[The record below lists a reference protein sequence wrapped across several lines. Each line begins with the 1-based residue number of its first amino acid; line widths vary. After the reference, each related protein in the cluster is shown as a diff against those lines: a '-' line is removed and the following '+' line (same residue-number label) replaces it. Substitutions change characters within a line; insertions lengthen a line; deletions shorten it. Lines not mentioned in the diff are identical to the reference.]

1 MNHLNSANDSS
12 CHSQNDR
19 SLLRVVLA
27 RQHGLCLQTSFA
39 QLVARRI
46 WGARDGNNNKNNST
60 DGGRG
65 SGSGRKELLMT
76 GSASLPS
83 STNDDQ
89 HSNHLEIV
97 SPHTRSIN
105 CLDIDKRENRFLLV
119 GSSDATVSIYDI
131 SPWGNNER
139 SSNTIRDT
147 NNNNDVTNTRN
158 SNADTTY
165 HPIAQSI
172 RQSPRSS
179 IGNDGGGEDDDPFAF
194 VPSGHTSR
202 ISYAQ
207 WYPTDAGIFLTASA
221 TSSSSGGGGGSGSGS
236 GGDGGGE
243 MLLWDAA
250 QMKPVLNVQP
260 FRSDLSL
267 LEGINAGGGHQQT
280 SGPITADVRGGNSS
294 SDTSNGSSSSLS
306 SSVSATP
313 MLATA
318 AWNLSPIKLVDLNS
332 PSGPAAFTLTGHVG
346 GVAAIQWSPTNSN
359 VLVSGGHDSTIRLW
373 DIRKSGSRA
382 MITTLNRER
391 VVTSSTSTSTFSSS
405 FSPANEG
412 ENSIL
417 KSSGPN
423 FKSDYS
429 HLREFAEEQRHSS
442 MKRRRRQQH
451 DKLMKKR
458 QRQTATTPTEQQQK
472 RLVGGY
478 LDSPQGS
485 SLPSSS
491 MHDNPSNYDA
501 VESAAT
507 KIAHSGHVA
516 GLKFTNDGRYL
527 VSVGAL
533 DGELLV
539 WDLVMG
545 ARLPTKFILPGG
557 SGQATEPHQRGRVP
571 ICIEDLKYDKNWDS
585 TIWIPRGSKILGF
598 NLMDGGCPT
607 QTLCGSLSNIESL
620 GMNRFDKTLFS
631 GSQDGM
637 VLAWGS
643 SSPYNT
649 NSSMISQHRHLRRRR
664 NPTNN
669 AAREDGED
677 EDSW

>member
-1 MNHLNSANDSS
+1 MNHLNNGATYDSYH
-12 CHSQNDR
+12 HSHSDR
-19 SLLRVVLA
+19 SLLRVVVA
-27 RQHGLCLQTSFA
+27 REHGLCLQTSFA
-39 QLVARRI
+39 QSVARRI
-46 WGARDGNNNKNNST
+46 WGTRDDGTNN
-60 DGGRG
+60 GGRRRGRG
-65 SGSGRKELLMT
+65 SGKKELLMT
-76 GSASLPS
+76 SGLTSSSS
-83 STNDDQ
+83 STHKDGHH
-89 HSNHLEIV
+89 HSNQNHLEIV

-105 CLDIDKRENRFLLV
+105 CLDIDRRENRFLLV
-119 GSSDATVSIYDI
+119 GSSDATVSLYDI

-139 SSNTIRDT
+139 RSTTTIHGEST
-147 NNNNDVTNTRN
+147 GNA
-158 SNADTTY
+158 NADTTY

-172 RQSPRSS
+172 RQPPRSS
-179 IGNDGGGEDDDPFAF
+179 SIRGGGVGGGEGDGDPFAS

-221 TSSSSGGGGGSGSGS
+221 TSSSSGGGGG
-236 GGDGGGE
+236 E
-243 MLLWDAA
+243 VLLWDTA

-267 LEGINAGGGHQQT
+267 LEDVQT
-280 SGPITADVRGGNSS
+280 SGPITAYVRGGNSRNATN
-294 SDTSNGSSSSLS
+294 DGSSSSLS
-306 SSVSATP
+306 PSLSSSTP

-346 GVAAIQWSPTNSN
+346 GVTAIQWSPTNSN

-391 VVTSSTSTSTFSSS
+391 VVTSSTSTAAFFSSS
-405 FSPANEG
+405 FSYLDNEEG
-412 ENSIL
+412 AYSIFVR
-417 KSSGPN
+417 SGPN

-429 HLREFAEEQRHSS
+429 HLREVDEEQQRSS
-442 MKRRRRQQH
+442 SSLKRRRQQQH
-451 DKLMKKR
+451 GKLVKKQR
-458 QRQTATTPTEQQQK
+458 QRPLETTIPAKSQR
-472 RLVGGY
+472 RLVCGY
-478 LDSPQGS
+478 LNSPQGS
-485 SLPSSS
+485 SLPPSS
-491 MHDNPSNYDA
+491 MYDNPSNYDA
-501 VESAAT
+501 VESAST

-516 GLKFTNDGRYL
+516 GLTFTNDGRYL
-527 VSVGAL
+527 ASVGAL

-539 WDLVMG
+539 WDLVKG
-545 ARLPTKFILPGG
+545 ARRPTKFIMPGG
-557 SGQATEPHQRGRVP
+557 LGQATEPHQRGRVP

-643 SSPYNT
+643 LSPYNL
-649 NSSMISQHRHLRRRR
+649 NPSRSVQSRRHNRRRG
-664 NPTNN
+664 
-669 AAREDGED
+669 AREDDED

>member
-1 MNHLNSANDSS
+1 MNNLNNGATCDSY
-12 CHSQNDR
+12 HHPHNDR
-19 SLLRVVLA
+19 SLLRVVVA
-27 RQHGLCLQTSFA
+27 REHGLCLQTSFA
-39 QLVARRI
+39 QSVARRI
-46 WGARDGNNNKNNST
+46 WGTRYDGTNN
-60 DGGRG
+60 GVRRRGRG
-65 SGSGRKELLMT
+65 GGKKELLMT
-76 GSASLPS
+76 KTLASSSS
-83 STNDDQ
+83 STNNDDHH
-89 HSNHLEIV
+89 HSNQNHLEIV

-105 CLDIDKRENRFLLV
+105 CLDVDRRENRFLLV
-119 GSSDATVSIYDI
+119 GSSDATVSLYDI

-139 SSNTIRDT
+139 RSKSTFHGDT
-147 NNNNDVTNTRN
+147 TG
-158 SNADTTY
+158 NANAQTTY

-172 RQSPRSS
+172 RQPPRNSS
-179 IGNDGGGEDDDPFAF
+179 VGGGAGEGDPFAS

-221 TSSSSGGGGGSGSGS
+221 TSSSSGGGGG
-236 GGDGGGE
+236 E
-243 MLLWDAA
+243 VLLWDTA

-267 LEGINAGGGHQQT
+267 LEDVQT
-280 SGPITADVRGGNSS
+280 SGPITAYVRGGNSRNATN
-294 SDTSNGSSSSLS
+294 DGSSSSLS
-306 SSVSATP
+306 PSLSSSTP

-346 GVAAIQWSPTNSN
+346 GVTAIQWSPTNCN

-391 VVTSSTSTSTFSSS
+391 VATSSTSTTAPFSSS
-405 FSPANEG
+405 FSFLDNEEEG
-412 ENSIL
+412 SSIFIR
-417 KSSGPN
+417 SGPN

-429 HLREFAEEQRHSS
+429 HLREVDEKQRRSSSSS
-442 MKRRRRQQH
+442 MKRRRQQQY
-451 DKLMKKR
+451 DKFVKKQR
-458 QRQTATTPTEQQQK
+458 QRQSATTYPAKSQK
-472 RLVGGY
+472 GLDGGY
-478 LDSPQGS
+478 LNNSQGS
-485 SLPSSS
+485 SLPSLASSSSSS
-491 MHDNPSNYDA
+491 MYDNPSNYDA
-501 VESAAT
+501 VESAST

-516 GLKFTNDGRYL
+516 GLAFTNDGRYL
-527 VSVGAL
+527 ASVGAL

-539 WDLVMG
+539 WDLVKG
-545 ARLPTKFILPGG
+545 ARRPTKFIMPGG
-557 SGQATEPHQRGRVP
+557 LGQATEPHQRGRVP

-643 SSPYNT
+643 PSPYNT
-649 NSSMISQHRHLRRRR
+649 DTPVLSRRHNRCRGA
-664 NPTNN
+664 T
-669 AAREDGED
+669 DDDED